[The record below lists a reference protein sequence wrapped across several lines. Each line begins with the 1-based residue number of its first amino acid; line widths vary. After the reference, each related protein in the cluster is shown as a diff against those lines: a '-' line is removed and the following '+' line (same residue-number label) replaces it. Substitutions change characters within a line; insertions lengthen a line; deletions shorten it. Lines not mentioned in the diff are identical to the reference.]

1 MGTSGR
7 GHEVKLHLERA
18 GRAQGELRCRGRVLT
33 LPTSERAGAS
43 GHTHLGLLLQGQPL
57 DGDEAV

>member
-18 GRAQGELRCRGRVLT
+18 GRAPAAPRSRGGVLT
-33 LPTSERAGAS
+33 MPTSERAGAS